1 MLLETAKEILR
12 KEIEYTTL
20 SPSLDDIDFNFIG
33 GEPLMAFPLIKEICE
48 WAWEQNWHLP
58 FIFYATTNGTLLNE
72 EMKNWF
78 RKHADK
84 IVLGLSVDGKSGMQY
99 LNRGCSSENLS
110 IDFIYS
116 CWPEQQFKMTIS
128 KETLPLVAEGV
139 IYMHEK
145 GLSLSTTIAQG
156 VIWNHRDAVI
166 YREVLND
173 LLVYYME
180 HSDVVPTALFTKNIS
195 KMFQPYGVNN
205 KCCGSG
211 DTLVTYDF
219 TGKSYPCILF
229 TPIVLGKDVSE
240 EVSKFD
246 FSDKANLVDP
256 SCKQCPIVNLCFTC
270 YGFNYKLR
278 RNLALRDKSCCEM
291 IFEEVKVACYY
302 QKYIMQQIQE
312 DTTLSQ
318 EEFDY
323 LAMLDKAITILDEYS
338 LMAD

>member
-1 MLLETAKEILR
+1 MARTTHDHAKKLSRRRICTLVLTYSCNLNCIYCYESFKDNSGKKQMLLETAKEILR

-166 YREVLND
+166 YREVLNY
-173 LLVYYME
+173 LLAYYME
-180 HSDVVPTALFTKNIS
+180 HSDVVPVALFTKNIS

-211 DTLVTYDF
+211 DTLVT
-219 TGKSYPCILF
+219 
-229 TPIVLGKDVSE
+229 
-240 EVSKFD
+240 
-246 FSDKANLVDP
+246 
-256 SCKQCPIVNLCFTC
+256 
-270 YGFNYKLR
+270 
-278 RNLALRDKSCCEM
+278 
-291 IFEEVKVACYY
+291 
-302 QKYIMQQIQE
+302 
-312 DTTLSQ
+312 
-318 EEFDY
+318 
-323 LAMLDKAITILDEYS
+323 
-338 LMAD
+338 